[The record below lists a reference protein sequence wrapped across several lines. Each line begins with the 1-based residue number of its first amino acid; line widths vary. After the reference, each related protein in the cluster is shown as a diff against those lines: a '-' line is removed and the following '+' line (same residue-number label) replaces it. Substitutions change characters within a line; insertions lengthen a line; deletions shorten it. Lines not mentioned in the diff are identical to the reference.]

1 MHINCGGKATI
12 VGNIQYEEDEDTAG
26 AAKFAHGRE
35 NWGFSST
42 GSFWDVKT
50 VEKIG
55 YIANNVSILTMNE
68 SELYTNARQSPL
80 SFTYYAR
87 CLANGTYK
95 VKLHFAE
102 IVFRDIRS
110 VSSLGRRIFDI
121 YVQVFCQ
128 IYFVS
133 VYYTGGVPGISLS
146 NKLGVRLPTMTS
158 LRLRKIGSFVNWV

>member
-128 IYFVS
+128 IYFS
-133 VYYTGGVPGISLS
+133 ICFSRGV
-146 NKLGVRLPTMTS
+146 N
-158 LRLRKIGSFVNWV
+158 